1 MFHKG
6 TSVGLQ
12 AREQGEQGELYRGFG
27 DSLSRSFEL
36 AITPPIIAG
45 LGYLLDRWLGIVPVL
60 TIVFFLTAMIG
71 LIATMWYGYDAR
83 MKTHEQS
90 GPWAKG
96 AQG

>member
-1 MFHKG
+1 MR
-6 TSVGLQ
+6 VGLQ
-12 AREQGEQGELYRGFG
+12 AREQGEQGELYQGFG

-36 AITPPIIAG
+36 AITPPIIGG
-45 LGYLLDRWLGIVPVL
+45 LGYLLDRWLGIVPLL

-90 GPWAKG
+90 GPWAKDARG
-96 AQG
+96 